1 MSTTVDSRVVEMKF
15 DNRHF
20 ESNVS
25 TTMSTLDK
33 LKQRLNLT
41 GASKGLENVGAA
53 AKNIKLGGLGSAAET
68 VGLKFNAMYTMA
80 DQALRNITNRVQQTA
95 ENMIKAF
102 TIDPVKTGF
111 QEYETQIGAIQTI
124 LANTQSKGTTLED
137 VNAALDELNAYAD
150 KTIYNFTEMTR
161 NIGTFTAAGTDLDTS
176 VKAIQGIANL
186 AAVSGSTSQQASTAM
201 YQLSQALSAGTVKLM
216 DWNSVVNAGM
226 GGQVFQD
233 ALKETARVH
242 GVAIDQMI
250 EEQGSFRETLSEGWI
265 TSEILTET
273 LEKFTTNT
281 ESATEAEI
289 AANREKLKSI
299 GYTEEQI
306 EAIFKLGNT
315 ATNAATK
322 VKTWTQL
329 WDTLKEA
336 AQSGWTQTW
345 ELIIGDFEQAQA
357 LFTKI
362 SDTIGN
368 FINKMSETRN
378 NILGGALTS
387 KWDQVVDKIEKA
399 GISTEDFTDALKATA
414 KEHGIAV
421 DDLIEEYDGL
431 AGAFAKGKLSGSL
444 IAETLKNMTSG
455 GNKASDSLDKLN
467 KHTVVAGDTLWD
479 LGKKYGM
486 TWQEIYEL
494 NQDIIEDPHWIY
506 PGEVLKLVEN
516 VNSLSDAQLKS
527 KGYTEEQITALRK
540 LAKEAETA
548 GTPLN
553 ELIKDL
559 ERPSGRDMLIESLAN
574 SCKGLAAIFATIKKA
589 WTDIF
594 PPKSTEERS
603 KQLYNLITRIY
614 ELSQKFELSDG
625 TAKNLTRTFKGLFA
639 IIDIITTITGGAL
652 KLAFKALA
660 KVFGLVDVDVLE
672 YTAILGDAIV
682 KVRDWI
688 DAHNPLVKI
697 FQFLAPKIKTAVTA
711 IRNWIN
717 GLKDAEDLPKAI
729 AEGIAN
735 GFGTAFT
742 WVINVVK
749 NFGTSLK
756 DGFNGVPNDVVAG
769 LANGLWEGIKL
780 VGQVIVELGKIIIT
794 KICDVLGIE
803 SPSTVFFAIGGFIMA
818 GLALGLTDGAPEV
831 WETIKTIG
839 TKLHEMF
846 LAIVEKIDLGKILAA
861 GLGVGILGVSN
872 KFADVLG
879 AFAKPIEGVSE
890 MFEGLGEMFSGIGR
904 DFKASAMKK
913 YSQALVNLM
922 LALGILVAIVVVLS
936 KIDLDTGALWRS
948 VGVVAVL
955 SVVIVALMGALMLMN
970 QSVTK
975 LSKEGFTTTKNPGT
989 TLLAIAASLLL
1000 VALAVKMIADLDLDD
1015 PETTL
1020 KILAGALAGLIA
1032 IVLVMGVLA
1041 KGDRGAGMSGAG
1053 SMLLKMAVALIV
1065 MVYVVKLIDKLDSR
1079 AIFKGLAVIA
1089 VFGLF
1094 AAMLVAVS
1102 ETAGE
1107 HASKAGSMM
1116 LKIAFA
1122 MLIMT
1127 GVIAIISTM
1136 SPEAIKKGLAV
1147 MAAFELLCVGLVVV
1161 SSLAGEHASKAGSM
1175 MLKMSLAFLVMAAV
1189 IKVLTTISDGDI
1201 TRSLAIIAGIE
1212 LIFISLV
1219 VASGAAGK
1227 NAAEAGKALLMMSV
1241 SLVILTGVLF
1251 ILSKMPSEGLG
1262 RALGIVAAL
1271 VLLFDTLIATTAL
1284 AKGCKSTLITLIVAI
1299 GLLVG
1304 AIIALSFIDKE
1315 SLSAATTALSA
1326 VMVAFAIMT
1335 AATKFAGNTKQAAAT
1350 LLLMAGV
1357 IVILAFILGVMSAL
1371 NVEASMKS
1379 ATALSILL
1387 IAMSAAMVILNG
1399 AIFVDAGTI
1408 GTLALLGLVV
1418 AEIAIIL
1425 GVMSALGVEAS
1436 MNNVVAL
1443 SVLLLAMS
1451 AAMVILNGA
1460 IFVNAGTI
1468 GIMALLGLVV
1478 LELGAILWVIQAMK
1492 LENTMDTVLALSVLL
1507 ITMSAVL
1514 VVLGL
1519 VGGLA
1524 PLAVAGVTGLIVVL
1538 TEIGVFLAAVG
1549 WLMQEFPNLEEFI
1562 DAGIPLLEKVAS
1574 GLGSVLGSFI
1584 TGFAG
1589 EVLEIFPM
1597 IGKSM
1602 SDFMTEAQGFIDG
1615 ARNIDEDVLTGVK
1628 TLAEA
1633 MLIITGASILDGLS
1647 RLFNNGQSS
1656 MEKFATELPLLGE
1669 GIAGFIDEVGGVDET
1684 MMSNANVAAGIIT
1697 TLAEAAKKI
1706 PNTGGL
1712 LADLV
1717 GDNEL
1722 GPFAEQFPV
1731 LGEGIKE
1738 FIAHM
1743 DGIDDSKIPIA
1754 KTAASIIKT
1763 LAEAANEIPNA
1774 GGLLADLVG
1783 DNELGPFASQF
1794 PVMADGI
1801 VGFINKMKDVDEG
1814 KIAIAETAAEIITT
1828 LASAA
1833 KEIPNAGGW
1842 LAAIVGDNELG
1853 TFALQ
1858 FPVLGEGIVG
1868 FIDKMKDVDPN
1879 AAEVAN
1885 RAAGIITTLAK
1896 AANTIP
1902 NSGGWLASIVGDN
1915 DLATFASGFPNIG
1928 AGIAGFSQALV
1939 DGGVDEN
1946 GFKLVRAACAAITT
1960 LAQAAQTVE
1969 GTGDLLSSL
1978 VPSAGDFSQ
1987 FGVQLPIVGTG
1998 IAGFATAVAELD
2010 NSSIVKAKNAAGVIE
2025 VLAQAS
2031 ATVSDAG
2038 SLLANLI
2045 GENEFAT
2052 FAKELPNIGEGIAD
2066 FVDEVADIGDDGVAA
2081 ANTAVKIIV
2090 ALTNLT
2096 DNDLDKVK
2104 SNLKDLGK
2112 GLEDLADCLSDFL
2125 DSMEDVPASKMNVAL
2140 ANVENAVLTVL
2151 AAKGITAGDAD
2162 GLVTAL
2168 SNLGSA
2174 SVDALSTWTEDM
2186 GDAGTGGAEAFTDAI
2201 HSETAISDAES
2212 AARSLRKAAVQILH
2226 SEDAY
2231 TKFYKCGT
2239 YLVTGFS
2246 NGITDNTFKA
2256 EAAAAAMAEAAR
2268 IAAEEALG
2276 VESPSKVFYKIGDYV
2291 GIGFVNAL
2299 RDSES
2304 SSYKAGAS
2312 LGDSARLG
2320 ISKAIAKIRDVI
2332 NSDMDTQPT
2341 IRPVLDLSEV
2351 EAGAGTIG
2359 NLLGSPRSVG
2369 VLRNVGVINSMMNQR
2384 SQNGVN
2390 GDVVSAID
2398 KLNKKLDNLGGTTN
2412 NFNGITYDDG
2422 SNISEAVQTI
2432 VRAAKIERRV

>member
-111 QEYETQIGAIQTI
+111 QEYETQINAVQTI

-242 GVAIDQMI
+242 GIAIDQMI

-273 LEKFTTNT
+273 LEKFTMNT
-281 ESATEAEI
+281 EGATEAEI
-289 AANREKLKSI
+289 AANRERLKSI

-345 ELIIGDFEQAQA
+345 ELIIGDFEQAKA

-378 NILGGALTS
+378 KILGDALTS
-387 KWDQVVDKIEKA
+387 KWDQLMAKIEKT
-399 GISTEDFTDALKATA
+399 GISTEDFTDVLKSTA
-414 KEHGIAV
+414 KEHGIAI
-421 DDLIEEYDGL
+421 DDLIKKHGSL
-431 AGAFAKGKLSGSL
+431 GAAFVKGKLSGGL

-455 GNKASDSLDKLN
+455 GKSAADSLDKLN
-467 KHTVVAGDTLWD
+467 SHTVVAGDTLWD

-494 NQDIIEDPHWIY
+494 NKDIIEDPHWIY

-540 LAKEAETA
+540 LAKEAETT

-553 ELIKDL
+553 ELIEDL
-559 ERPSGRDMLIESLAN
+559 EKPSGRDMLIESLAN
-574 SCKGLAAIFATIKKA
+574 SFKALGAIFKTIKNA
-589 WTDIF
+589 WIQIF
-594 PPKSTEERS
+594 PPKTTEEKS
-603 KQLYNLITRIY
+603 QAIYNFISRIY
-614 ELSQKFELSDG
+614 ELTQKFKINSEIAD
-625 TAKNLTRTFKGLFA
+625 KLTRTFKGLFA
-639 IIDIITTITGGAL
+639 LIDIITTITGGAL

-660 KVFGLVDVDVLE
+660 KVFGLVDVDILE
-672 YTAILGDAIV
+672 WTAHLGDGIV

-688 DAHNPLVKI
+688 DAHNPLVKV
-697 FQFLAPKIKTAVTA
+697 FEFLAPKIKTAVSS
-711 IRNWIN
+711 IRTWIN

-742 WVINVVK
+742 WIIDKVK

-756 DGFNGVPNDVVAG
+756 DGFNGVPNDVVSG

-780 VGQVIVELGKIIIT
+780 VGQVIAELGKIIIE
-794 KICDVLGIE
+794 KIKGVLGIH
-803 SPSTVFFAIGGFIMA
+803 SPSTVFMAIGGFIMA
-818 GLALGLTDGAPEV
+818 GLALGLADGAAGV

-839 TKLHEMF
+839 SKLHETF
-846 LAIVEKIDLGKILAA
+846 LTIVEKVDIGKILAA
-861 GLGVGILGVSN
+861 GLGVGILGVSK

-879 AFAKPIEGVSE
+879 VFASPIEGVGE
-890 MFEGLGEMFSGIGR
+890 MLEGLDEMFSGIGKN
-904 DFKASAMKK
+904 FKATAMKK

-936 KIDLDTGALWRS
+936 KLDLDTGAVWRS
-948 VGVVAVL
+948 VGVIAVL
-955 SVVIVALMGALMLMN
+955 AVVLTALMAALMFMN

-975 LSKEGFTTTKNPGT
+975 INEEGLTTTKNPGT

-1000 VALAVKMIADLDLDD
+1000 VALAVKMIADLKLENADATMKL
-1015 PETTL
+1015 
-1020 KILAGALAGLIA
+1020 LAGALVGLIA
-1032 IVLVMGVLA
+1032 IVLIMGTLA

-1053 SMLLKMAVALIV
+1053 TMLLKMALALIV
-1065 MVYVVKLIDKLDSR
+1065 MVYVIKLIDKLDGR
-1079 AIFKGLAVIA
+1079 AIGKGLAVMS

-1102 ETAGE
+1102 KFAGE
-1107 HASKAGSMM
+1107 HASKAGGMM

-1127 GVIAIISTM
+1127 GVIALISMM
-1136 SPEAIKKGLAV
+1136 SPEAIKKGLIV
-1147 MAAFELLCVGLVVV
+1147 MAAFELLCIYLIAV
-1161 SSLAGEHASKAGSM
+1161 SALAGEHASKAGSM
-1175 MLKMSLAFLVMAAV
+1175 ILKMSLAFLVIAGV
-1189 IKVLTTISDGDI
+1189 IKILAGMSDGDI
-1201 TRSLAIIAGIE
+1201 TRSLGIIAAIE
-1212 LIFISLV
+1212 LMFASLV
-1219 VASGAAGK
+1219 VVSNIAGK
-1227 NAAEAGKALLMMSV
+1227 NADKAGKMLLTMSIALI
-1241 SLVILTGVLF
+1241 ILTGVLF
-1251 ILSKMPSEGLG
+1251 ILSKLDSDGLG
-1262 RALGIVAAL
+1262 RALGIVA
-1271 VLLFDTLIATTAL
+1271 VLEILFGGLIAVSAF
-1284 AKGCKSTLITLIVAI
+1284 AKGCKETLITLIVAVT
-1299 GLLVG
+1299 LLVA
-1304 AIIALSFIDKE
+1304 AIVGLSCIDKDA
-1315 SLSAATTALSA
+1315 LSAATTALSA

-1357 IVILAFILGVMSAL
+1357 IVILAVILGVMSAL

-1387 IAMSAAMVILNG
+1387 IAMSAAMVMLNG
-1399 AIFVDAGTI
+1399 AMFVDAGTI
-1408 GTLALLGLVV
+1408 GTLALMGLVV
-1418 AEIAIIL
+1418 AELAVIL
-1425 GVMSALGVEAS
+1425 GLMSYLKVEAS
-1436 MNNVVAL
+1436 MNNVLAL

-1460 IFVNAGTI
+1460 MFVSSATI
-1468 GIMALLGLVV
+1468 GVMALLGLVV
-1478 LELGAILWVIQAMK
+1478 LELGAILWVIQQMK

-1507 ITMSAVL
+1507 ITMSGVL

-1519 VGGLA
+1519 VGGLT

-1549 WLMQEFPNLEEFI
+1549 WLMQEFPQLEEFI
-1562 DAGIPLLEKVAS
+1562 DSGIPLLEKIAS

-1602 SDFMTEAQGFIDG
+1602 SDFMEEAQGFIDG
-1615 ARNIDEDVLTGVK
+1615 ARNVDEEVLTGVK

-1647 RLFNNGQSS
+1647 RFFNGGQSS

-1669 GIAGFIDEVGGVDET
+1669 GLAGFIDAVGGVDET
-1684 MMSNANVAAGIIT
+1684 TMSNANVAAGIIT

-1731 LGEGIKE
+1731 LGEGIKN
-1738 FIAHM
+1738 FIGHM
-1743 DGIDDSKIPIA
+1743 EGIDDSKLPIA
-1754 KTAASIIKT
+1754 ETAASIIKT
-1763 LAEAANEIPNA
+1763 LAAAANEIPNA

-1783 DNELGPFASQF
+1783 DNELSTFAAQF
-1794 PVMADGI
+1794 PMLGMGI
-1801 VGFINKMKDVDEG
+1801 VLFMDIMKDIDEG
-1814 KIAIAETAAEIITT
+1814 KIKVAETAANIITT

-1833 KEIPNAGGW
+1833 SEIPNAGGW
-1842 LAAIVGDNELG
+1842 LAAIVGDNEMG
-1853 TFALQ
+1853 TFASQ

-1885 RAAGIITTLAK
+1885 MAAGIITTLAK
-1896 AANTIP
+1896 AASTIP

-1928 AGIAGFSQALV
+1928 EGIAGFAQALIN
-1939 DGGVDEN
+1939 GGVDEN
-1946 GFKLVRAACAAITT
+1946 GFKLVRASCAAITV

-1978 VPSAGDFSQ
+1978 MPSSGDFAQ
-1987 FGVQLPIVGTG
+1987 FGEQLPIVGTG
-1998 IAGFATAVAELD
+1998 IAGFATAVAGLD
-2010 NSSIVKAKNAAGVIE
+2010 ESTIANARTAAGIIE
-2025 VLAQAS
+2025 VLAGAS
-2031 ATVSDAG
+2031 ATVTDAG
-2038 SLLANLI
+2038 DFLSDLI
-2045 GENEFAT
+2045 GDND
-2052 FAKELPNIGEGIAD
+2052 FAKFAEELPNLGEGLAG
-2066 FVDEVADIGDDGVAA
+2066 FVGEVADIGDDGVSA

-2112 GLEDLADCLSDFL
+2112 GLEDLAGCLSDFL
-2125 DSMEDVPASKMNVAL
+2125 EDMDDVPASKMNVAL
-2140 ANVENAVLTVL
+2140 SNVENAVLTVL
-2151 AAKGITAGDAD
+2151 AAKGITAGDAN

-2174 SVDALSTWTEDM
+2174 SVEALSTWTEDM
-2186 GDAGTGGAEAFTDAI
+2186 GDAGKGGAKAFTDAI
-2201 HSETAISDAES
+2201 GSESAVSDSES
-2212 AARSLRKAAVQILH
+2212 AARSLRKGAVQTLH
-2226 SEDAY
+2226 SDDTYE
-2231 TKFYKCGT
+2231 KFYKCGG

-2246 NGITDNTFKA
+2246 NGITENTFEA
-2256 EAAAAAMAEAAR
+2256 MAAAAAMAKAAQ

-2299 RDSES
+2299 HDSEA
-2304 SSYKAGAS
+2304 SSYKAGGS
-2312 LGDSARLG
+2312 LADSARLG

-2359 NLLGSPRSVG
+2359 SLLGSPRSVG
-2369 VLRNVGVINSMMNQR
+2369 VLRNVGAINSMMNQR
-2384 SQNGVN
+2384 SQNGAN

-2398 KLNKKLDNLGGTTN
+2398 KLRKELSDNGGPSYSI
-2412 NFNGITYDDG
+2412 NGITYDDG
-2422 SNISEAVQTI
+2422 SNITEAVQTI